1 MPTTTVNGPE
11 LLWRASDGTH
21 GPTGRYAFVRIRSS
35 TSVYRKRPLD
45 IISNPTPLTVSESF
59 QINGMVRVQ
68 NVNPPGTYTENAN
81 QSAAGPVAFD
91 PSKTNEEARIRLMEK
106 IKGEDWNLST
116 FLGELP
122 ETIQYFRKTINSAV
136 EGYRAVKRGNLAGV
150 KRAARRAIRRVGKD
164 PRRELHR
171 QGGKA
176 ADKWLEW
183 RYAISPLVHDLDDM
197 LKVLYS
203 KRNTIIT
210 RRSAGG
216 ASGTSRE
223 VVRESER
230 LVSRETKWQSRCVA
244 YYRVNP
250 NAEAFKKLGLINLAA
265 TLWELTPLSFVVDW
279 LIPIGRYVGTL
290 DAMMG
295 VSVLSSTRS
304 VSSFEKDERV
314 QWSNLGNMSYTPY
327 SYTRKMY
334 SRAVGVDFGFALP
347 TPSLSLN
354 SSRFLDSLA
363 LSRKIM
369 LR

>member
-1 MPTTTVNGPE
+1 MPVSIVNGPE
-11 LLWRASDGTH
+11 LMWRAEDGTR
-21 GPTGRYAFVRIRSS
+21 GFTGRYSTVRVRSS
-35 TSVYRKRPLD
+35 NSVKRVRPLD
-45 IISNPTPLTVSESF
+45 LISNPTPLQVFESN
-59 QINGMVRVQ
+59 QINGMVRVSI
-68 NVNPPGTYTENAN
+68 PSRGTYTENAN
-81 QSAAGPVAFD
+81 QSGAGPVAFD

-136 EGYRAVKRGNLAGV
+136 DFYRAVKRGDLAGV
-150 KRAARRAIRRVGKD
+150 KRAAKRALRRAGKD

-171 QGGKA
+171 RGGQA

-183 RYAISPLVHDLDDM
+183 RYAISPLVYDLDDA
-197 LKVLYS
+197 LKVLYG

-216 ASGTSRE
+216 ASGQSRQVISE
-223 VVRESER
+223 RER
-230 LVSRETKWQSRCVA
+230 LVSLEAKWQSRCVA
-244 YYRVNP
+244 YYRVSP
-250 NAEAFKKLGLINLAA
+250 SAEAFKKLGLINLAA

-314 QWSNLGNMSYTPY
+314 QWGTNFSYTPY

-334 SRAVGVDFGFALP
+334 VRTVGVDFGFSLP

>member
-1 MPTTTVNGPE
+1 
-11 LLWRASDGTH
+11 
-21 GPTGRYAFVRIRSS
+21 
-35 TSVYRKRPLD
+35 
-45 IISNPTPLTVSESF
+45 
-59 QINGMVRVQ
+59 
-68 NVNPPGTYTENAN
+68 
-81 QSAAGPVAFD
+81 
-91 PSKTNEEARIRLMEK
+91 MEK

-136 EGYRAVKRGNLAGV
+136 GFYRAVKRGDLAGV
-150 KRAARRAIRRVGKD
+150 KRAARRAIRRAGKD

-171 QGGKA
+171 RGGQA

-183 RYAISPLVHDLDDM
+183 RYAISPLVYDLDDA
-197 LKVLYS
+197 LKALYS
-203 KRNTIIT
+203 KRAVQIT

-216 ASGTSRE
+216 ASGQSRQ
-223 VVRESER
+223 VIRESER
-230 LVSRETKWQSRCVA
+230 MVSLEATWQSRCVA

-250 NAEAFKKLGLINLAA
+250 NAESFKKLGLINLAA

-295 VSVLSSTRS
+295 VSVLSSTTS
-304 VSSFEKDERV
+304 ISSFEKDERV
-314 QWSNLGNMSYTPY
+314 QWSNNGNTSYTPY

-334 SRAVGVDFGFALP
+334 VRNKGVDFGLALP
-347 TPSLSLN
+347 MPSLSLN